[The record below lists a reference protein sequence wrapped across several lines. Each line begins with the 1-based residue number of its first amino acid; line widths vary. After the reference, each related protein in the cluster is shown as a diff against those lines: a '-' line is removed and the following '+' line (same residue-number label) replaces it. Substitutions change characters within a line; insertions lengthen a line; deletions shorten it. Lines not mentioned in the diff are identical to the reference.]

1 MKDKIWITGANGMV
15 GKSLV
20 SRIRKEKEYDLVE
33 TTRSDFDQ
41 TNQEA
46 LDNWYRLHK
55 PDIVI
60 ITSALVGGI
69 QYNSSHQADF
79 LYKNSMILLNIL
91 NASIK
96 YSSKKVIVL
105 GASCMYPKNS
115 KQPFEESSIMC
126 GNVEPTNE
134 GYAISK
140 ILGLKYVQM
149 INEQFQKNYICI
161 IPAATYGPND
171 SYDISKNHVIPAL
184 IKKMHAAKISNENEV
199 VLWGSGEVKREFIY
213 IDDMANGI
221 LHILKNYK
229 MNGPINLGTGLEIS
243 IKNLASQ
250 IAEIVD
256 YNGKIIFDNTKPDGI
271 ERKILD
277 SSKINALKWSYKTNL
292 KDGLMRTYKDYLSTI

>member
-1 MKDKIWITGANGMV
+1 
-15 GKSLV
+15 
-20 SRIRKEKEYDLVE
+20 
-33 TTRSDFDQ
+33 
-41 TNQEA
+41 
-46 LDNWYRLHK
+46 
-55 PDIVI
+55 
-60 ITSALVGGI
+60 
-69 QYNSSHQADF
+69 
-79 LYKNSMILLNIL
+79 MILLNIL

-277 SSKINALKWSYKTNL
+277 SSKVNTLGWSFSTNL
-292 KDGLMRTYKDYLSTI
+292 KDGLMLTYKDYLSTI